1 MVSSSGFGENKN
13 IDVDPGLYIYT
24 FFEKKNK
31 QKEEVGCESK
41 KWQESMGKVR
51 HSSATDG
58 DSVAAWV
65 EPSEGVCVFVWGGGN
80 TWLP

>member
-1 MVSSSGFGENKN
+1 
-13 IDVDPGLYIYT
+13 
-24 FFEKKNK
+24 
-31 QKEEVGCESK
+31 
-41 KWQESMGKVR
+41 MGKVR

-65 EPSEGVCVFVWGGGN
+65 EPSEDVYVCVFVYVCVGGN